1 MSEGEKIIKINIEE
15 QMKSAYIDYSMSV
28 IVSRALP
35 DVRDGLKPVHRR
47 VLFGM
52 SELGTGSNKP
62 YKKSARIVGEVL
74 GKFHP
79 HGDSSVYFTMVRMA
93 QEWSLRYPL
102 VDGQGNFGSVDGD
115 SPAAMR
121 YTEARLSKIAE
132 ETLSDLEKNT
142 VDFQPNFDESL
153 KEPTVLPTRIPNLL
167 VNGASGIAVGMAT
180 NMPPHNLSDTIDA
193 IIAYIANP
201 EIDIQDLILIIKAP
215 DFPTGGIIYGY
226 KGVQEAFETGR
237 GRIVVRGK
245 AHIEVTPNGREKI
258 VITEIPY
265 MVNKAELIIKT
276 AELINEKKIEG
287 ISNVND
293 ESDRDGMRIVFDIKK
308 DEISN
313 VVLNKLYKF
322 TQLQNSFSV
331 NNIALVKGRPKMLNL
346 KDLIHYFVEH
356 RHDVVVRRTQFEL
369 EQAEKRAHILEGLI
383 IASDNIEEVI
393 AIIRAAKNPDEARLN
408 LIERFSL
415 SDIQSRAIV
424 EMRLRQ
430 LTGLEQDKLHQE
442 YEDILKQI
450 EYLKGIL
457 ADVNLR
463 MDIIKNELLEI
474 KEKYGDGRRT
484 EIVPN
489 AEEFNPEDFYA
500 DEEMVITI
508 SHLGYIKRTPLT
520 DFKTQGRG
528 GVGSKGSTTRDTDF
542 LEHML
547 NASMHN
553 TLLLFSEKGKCFWLK
568 VYEIPEGTKTSKG
581 RAIQNVI
588 NIEQDDQILAYI
600 NVNNL
605 TDPEY
610 INNNFIILCTK
621 KGIIKKTSLE
631 AYSRPR
637 QNGVNAITI
646 REDDKLFEARMTNGN
661 HHIMMAVRSGKAVR
675 FEDSS
680 VRPIGRTA
688 SGVRGI
694 TLGHDQDE
702 VVGMVCVE
710 NENEDILVVSENGYG
725 KRSKIG
731 DYRLTNRGGK
741 GVKTINV
748 TEKTGQV
755 ISIKSVDDSNDLMII
770 TQIGLT
776 IRMSISSLRIIGRTA
791 QGVRLI
797 NLKEGDQIAS
807 ITIVPT
813 AEDPDEI
820 VEIPEENTELTDE
833 NNDQSPE

>member
-47 VLFGM
+47 VLYGM
-52 SELGTGSNKP
+52 SELGTYSNKP

-180 NMPPHNLSDTIDA
+180 NMPPHNLSDIVDA
-193 IIAYIANP
+193 IVAYIANP
-201 EIDIQDLILIIKAP
+201 EIDIQDLIQIVKAP
-215 DFPTGGIIYGY
+215 DFPTGGIIYGVR
-226 KGVQEAFETGR
+226 GVHEAFETGR

-245 AHIEVTPNGREKI
+245 AHIEVAPNGREKI
-258 VITEIPY
+258 IITEIPY

-276 AELINEKKIEG
+276 AELINDKKIEG

-313 VVLNKLYKF
+313 VVLNKLYKY

-393 AIIRAAKNPDEARLN
+393 AIIRAAKNPDEARIN
-408 LIERFSL
+408 LMERFSL
-415 SDIQSRAIV
+415 SDVQSRAIV

-450 EYLKGIL
+450 DYLRSIL

-463 MDIIKNELLEI
+463 MEIIKNELLEI
-474 KEKYGDGRRT
+474 KEKYGDGRKT

-520 DFKTQGRG
+520 EFKTQGRG
-528 GVGSKGSTTRDTDF
+528 GVGSKGSTTRDSDF

-694 TLGHDQDE
+694 TLGHEKDE

-776 IRMSISSLRIIGRTA
+776 IRMSISALRIIGRTA

-807 ITIVPT
+807 ITIVPSS
-813 AEDPDEI
+813 EEPDEI
-820 VEIPEENTELTDE
+820 IEIQDENIELTDE
-833 NNDQSPE
+833 SNELSNE